1 MPLLHFYRFLFYAAI
16 FICLASFTRLTGL
29 LLCPPLMRTCKEFI
43 AMAIDKNPHS
53 SSPLYFVLIV
63 SGQQAGTECWE
74 SFLKRF
80 YGVCVIPHWPTR
92 FHTSTGCFGCQ
103 THVLCGCSTQTNIE
117 LTLTTLV
124 HTFLSRCIPV
134 GPYIGRYCGQ
144 NTPGRIISYTGILAL
159 TINTDSAIAK
169 EGFSAN
175 FTVIERTVPEGE
187 LAYKEKI
194 SARWGWRE
202 NRSSGRPITQ
212 AKYVYCGWNRN
223 HITTHKELFSI
234 RFLGLL
240 VESELKQGNYMN

>member
-1 MPLLHFYRFLFYAAI
+1 MESVSYHTDILV
-16 FICLASFTRLTGL
+16 FTLPRV
-29 LLCPPLMRTCKEFI
+29 
-43 AMAIDKNPHS
+43 A
-53 SSPLYFVLIV
+53 
-63 SGQQAGTECWE
+63 
-74 SFLKRF
+74 
-80 YGVCVIPHWPTR
+80 
-92 FHTSTGCFGCQ
+92 FGC
-103 THVLCGCSTQTNIE
+103 SAQTNIE
-117 LTLTTLV
+117 LTLTGLV
-124 HTFLSRCIPV
+124 HTFLSCCLSV

-194 SARWGWRE
+194 SARWGWGWRG

-212 AKYVYCGWNRN
+212 AKCVYCGWNRN
-223 HITTHKELFSI
+223 QITTHKESFRI
-234 RFLGLL
+234 RFFGLS